1 MTGTIIKGEEHFFP
15 VAYSGNGQ
23 GQRVGKFIPFTDN
36 GTIAKSCMFND
47 GDSPYLTRTPSSNGN
62 AKKFTFSCWFKP
74 CVLGASKDLFG
85 NSANGNAASIFY
97 IMHYSDST
105 IYVQGN
111 DSGSNLDLS
120 IRTSSTFEDT
130 SKWYHIVVRIDT
142 TQSTDSDR
150 SKIYI
155 DGTEQPLQT
164 TNYPALNAEFG
175 TSQDSRP
182 MVIGRYNYNNTRY
195 LDGYLAE
202 VNFTDGQSYGP
213 DTFGITDTSTGRWI
227 PKSLSGITYG
237 TNGFRLQFGTDSA
250 LGDDTSGNGNDF
262 TSSGL
267 AASDQRTNTPTNNIA
282 IMRPYNPSYSQVLY
296 EGNLTTY
303 TNGTNK
309 GYPMCST
316 LRPKGSGKYYA
327 EVRTSGNGGGG
338 TLAFGCYTYEDLP
351 DVSASGNVYTGHS
364 GSNGCGSGFWY
375 VHGGTKQLRY
385 GTASS
390 YVLTSNP
397 TVTINAG
404 DVIGIALDLDNDEIS
419 FYDDS
424 GSLIGTTFFD
434 SSKSACF
441 TALSNMSI
449 TFIWNFGDNGT
460 FSGYE
465 TAGGNTD
472 ENGDGNFFNSVP
484 SGFKMLKQ
492 DNLPETSKGI
502 PDFCWIKNR
511 DASDGHQLYDSS
523 RGVLKELHSDSNA
536 VESTTND
543 GLQKFIKGGCEI
555 EDDVSINTTGEAYV
569 SWNWVANGGTTA
581 ANTDGSGASIASTTQ
596 ANQTAGF
603 SIVQWTGSGSNGTVA
618 HGLSQAPDWILIKN
632 LTASGQSW
640 HVYLNIA
647 AMGNNRA
654 LFLDTN
660 ASYSS
665 SSEFFN
671 DTNPTNKV
679 FSVGTSGGVNQSTKS
694 MLAYCW
700 HEVEGYSKFGAY
712 IGNQNADGP
721 FIYTGFKPS
730 WVMIKR
736 YSASGEWFILDRARN
751 PTNTGTKEYLDADTT
766 DAGGSLDAGA
776 IDWLSN
782 GFKLRQ
788 NSSQINNGTHAFMAF
803 GEHPFNGD
811 GANAFATAL

>member
-1 MTGTIIKGEEHFFP
+1 MPAPTIIKGEEHFFTNI
-15 VAYSGNGQ
+15 YSGNGQ
-23 GQRVGKFIPFTDN
+23 GQRVGKFVPFTDD
-36 GTIAKSCMFND
+36 GTITNSCLFNRYD
-47 GDSPYLTRTPSSNGN
+47 DPMLAFTPSGTGTNRRIYTMSV
-62 AKKFTFSCWFKP
+62 WFKP
-74 CVLGASKDLFG
+74 ADGEQSDSNGRAIFFAGPYGNDDGIQLSTANNPTLRFWLNGAS
-85 NSANGNAASIFY
+85 SAYLITN
-97 IMHYSDST
+97 
-105 IYVQGN
+105 
-111 DSGSNLDLS
+111 
-120 IRTSSTFEDT
+120 RTFEDS
-130 SKWYHIVVRIDT
+130 SKFYHLLVAVDT
-142 TQSTDSDR
+142 TQSTASNR
-150 SKIYI
+150 VKIYI
-155 DGTEQPLQT
+155 DGDQITSFSTE
-164 TNYPALNAEFG
+164 NYP
-175 TSQDSRP
+175 TQ
-182 MVIGRYNYNNTRY
+182 NYDGNWSTAVQHNVGAQTGNNRQF
-195 LDGYLAE
+195 DGYLAE
-202 VNFTDGQSYGP
+202 FNYVDGTALTPS
-213 DTFGITDTSTGRWI
+213 TFGLTDTSTGRWI
-227 PKSLSGITYG
+227 PKTLTGITYG
-237 TNGFRLQFGTDSA
+237 TNGFRLKFQDSSA
-250 LGDDTSGNGNDF
+250 LGDDTSGNGNDLSA
-262 TSSGL
+262 TNL
-267 AASDQRTNTPTNNIA
+267 AATDQRTDTPTNNIA
-282 IMRPYNPSYSQVLY
+282 TMRPYNPSYSQILY

-327 EVRTSGNGGGG
+327 EVRTSSNGGGG

-419 FYDDS
+419 FYNDS
-424 GSLIGTTFFD
+424 GSLIGSTTFD

-472 ENGDGNFFNSVP
+472 ENGDGNFFHSVP

-523 RGVLKELHSDSNA
+523 RGVLKEVHSDSNA

-618 HGLSQAPDWILIKN
+618 HGLSQAPDWIMIKN

-640 HVYLNIA
+640 HVYLNIP

-660 ASYSS
+660 ATYSS
-665 SSEFFN
+665 SSQFFN
-671 DTNPTNKV
+671 DTDPTNKV

-721 FIYTGFKPS
+721 FIHCGFKPS
-730 WVMIKR
+730 WVMIKK
-736 YSASGEWFILDRARN
+736 YSGTGE
-751 PTNTGTKEYLDADTT
+751 
-766 DAGGSLDAGA
+766 
-776 IDWLSN
+776 
-782 GFKLRQ
+782 
-788 NSSQINNGTHAFMAF
+788 
-803 GEHPFNGD
+803 
-811 GANAFATAL
+811 